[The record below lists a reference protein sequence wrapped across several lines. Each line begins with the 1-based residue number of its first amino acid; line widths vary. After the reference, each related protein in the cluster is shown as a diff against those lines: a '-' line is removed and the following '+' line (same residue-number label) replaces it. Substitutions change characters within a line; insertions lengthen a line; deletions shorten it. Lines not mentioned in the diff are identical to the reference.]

1 MIEVE
6 VQNFQ
11 SIEKLALNIDGFAVI
26 VGRSNIGKSAIVRA
40 LQCALTGATGTDFVR
55 HQPDCERLTRGN
67 KKCKCQASVM
77 IKTAKLK
84 LFWEKGDAINQYTV
98 WQAGE
103 TGKGTVYSKI
113 DRGTPDFLLPDFE
126 PVKVGKDSTL
136 IQVSEQ
142 FAPIFLLDQSGNT
155 VADVLSDVAQLDQVN
170 VAMGLVS
177 KDRKSAQSTRRVREK
192 DILDLGETLVHFD
205 GLDQAAADVQGV
217 EASFKAVSGAQE
229 AVGLLDGYVDTLG
242 ALEGSVAAL
251 DTATALD
258 LPVSPPLRESFRKSS
273 ELDRFYQAV
282 AERAPVVRRLSG
294 IHKVALPDT
303 DPIEGFA
310 EKLDNLVA
318 WLASLREFK
327 AEVPQLKKLDKA
339 SLPDPKPVGDAVSQ
353 SEVLQ
358 SFLDK
363 QARLEKA
370 VPGLEQALTTTEPEP
385 LPVRKVVNKTEALQT
400 FLDKQ
405 DRLEGAMP
413 ELEQDLAATETEEA
427 TILKQINE
435 LGICPT
441 CSQDIDAEHCLH
453 LEG

>member
-1 MIEVE
+1 MIEIE

-11 SIEKLALNIDGFAVI
+11 SIEKLALNIDRFATI

-55 HQPDCERLTRGN
+55 HRPDCERLTRGN

-98 WQAGE
+98 WQDGE
-103 TGKGTVYSKI
+103 TGEGTVYSKI

-126 PVKVGKDSTL
+126 PVKVGKDSEL

-177 KDRKSAQSTRRVREK
+177 KDRKSALATRRIREK
-192 DILDLGETLVHFD
+192 DILDLVETLTHFD
-205 GLDQAAADVQGV
+205 GLDQAVTDVQGV
-217 EASFKAVSGAQE
+217 ESSFKAVEGAQE
-229 AVGLLDGYVDTLG
+229 AVERLDGYVDTLG
-242 ALEGSVAAL
+242 ALTASVAAL
-251 DTATALD
+251 GAATALD
-258 LPVSPPLRESFRKSS
+258 LPVAPPLRESFRKRS

-303 DPIEGFA
+303 GPIEGSA
-310 EKLDNLVA
+310 DRLDRLVA
-318 WLASLREFK
+318 WLASLRDFK
-327 AEVPQLKKLDKA
+327 AEIPGLKKLDKA
-339 SLPDPKPVGDAVSQ
+339 SLPEPLPVREALDQ
-353 SEVLQ
+353 SGALR

-363 QARLEKA
+363 QARLEGA
-370 VPGLEQALTTTEPEP
+370 VPELEQALAMTEPEP
-385 LPVRKVVNKTEALQT
+385 LSVREAVDKTKALQSL
-400 FLDKQ
+400 LDKQ
-405 DRLEGAMP
+405 DRLEGAVP
-413 ELEQDLAATETEEA
+413 ELEQDLAAAETEEA
-427 TILKQINE
+427 AILAEINE
-435 LGICPT
+435 LGVCPT
-441 CSQDIDAEHCLH
+441 CCEIYLKGAA
-453 LEG
+453 